1 MSANVSTEIKK
12 LVYANPDAKA
22 QEIFDQLTAA
32 GIKTSLAS
40 VSAFRSDFLNS
51 IAVLKELGAF
61 NKAPVVAKPKVKKV
75 KTPSRPDRWAAACSA
90 ALDAISE
97 LEDLKSEY
105 EEWQN
110 NLPDSLQSSPVG
122 EKLQAVCDID
132 LDSARS
138 AIEEAENAELPLGFG
153 KD

>member
-51 IAVLKELGAF
+51 VAVLKELHAF
-61 NKAPVVAKPKVKKV
+61 DKAPVAAQPKVKKA
-75 KTPSRPDRWAAACSA
+75 KTPSRPDRWAAACS
-90 ALDAISE
+90 DAITAIEE
-97 LEDLKSEY
+97 LVELQSEY
-105 EEWQN
+105 EDWKD
-110 NLPDSLQSSPVG
+110 NLPESLQSSPVG
-122 EKLQAVCDID
+122 EKLEEVCNLD
-132 LDSARS
+132 LQSALDTIS
-138 AIEEAENAELPLGFG
+138 DAEGADLPRGFG